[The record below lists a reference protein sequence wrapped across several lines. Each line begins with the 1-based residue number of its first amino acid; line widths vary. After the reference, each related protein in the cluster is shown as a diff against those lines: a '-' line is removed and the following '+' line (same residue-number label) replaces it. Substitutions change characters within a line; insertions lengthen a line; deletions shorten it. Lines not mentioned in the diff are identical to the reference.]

1 MLTPLSI
8 LGFLFLGIGIGAIG
22 TLIGVGGGFILI
34 PILLW
39 LYPTMPAEQI
49 AAISLAVIFFN
60 SLSGTLAYAR
70 MRRIDYRSG
79 VLFALAALPGTIL
92 GALATAYI
100 QRKTFDLVIGIVLI
114 AAALTLL
121 LRNRAKQD
129 TVSTPQSRG
138 SRVVR
143 LTDSSGQTYE
153 FRFSPWLGAALSTV
167 VGFLSSMLGIGGGII
182 HVPALVHLL
191 NFPIHI
197 ATATSHFML
206 AMMSFSGSL
215 THLFAGELMPGIGLI
230 LPLSVG
236 AIVGAQVGARLSNR
250 IHGAWIMR
258 SLAIALLL
266 VGIRLIAGLLR

>member
-1 MLTPLSI
+1 MLPPLAI
-8 LGFLFLGIGIGAIG
+8 LGYLLLGVAIGALG

-60 SLSGTLAYAR
+60 SLSGTLAYAK

-79 VLFALAALPGTIL
+79 LLFALAALPGTIL

-100 QRKTFDLVIGIVLI
+100 PRKTFDLVIGTVLI
-114 AAALTLL
+114 AASLALL
-121 LRNRAKQD
+121 LRNRTKEN
-129 TVSTPQSRG
+129 THPTISRG
-138 SRVVR
+138 SRFVR
-143 LTDSSGQTYE
+143 LIDSSGKLYE
-153 FRFSPWLGAALSTV
+153 YRFSPWIGAALSTV

-191 NFPIHI
+191 SFPIHI

-215 THLFAGELMPGIGLI
+215 THLFSGELMPGIGLI
-230 LPLSVG
+230 LPLAAG
-236 AIVGAQVGARLSNR
+236 AIIGAQFGARLSSR
-250 IHGAWIMR
+250 IHATWIMR

-266 VGIRLIAGLLR
+266 VGLRLIAGLLR